1 MTDMPEPT
9 ETVPDAPQADG
20 QPAEPSAETGDQVAC
35 VEAILFS
42 SDSPLTPGR
51 LAQATGLKGAGDVK
65 RAVNALNARYDAS
78 GAAFTIEDIAGGY
91 QMMTRPEYNDVLSR
105 MRHARADSRLSQ
117 AALETLAIVAYR
129 QPILRA
135 DVEAI
140 RGVACGEILRG
151 LMDRQLVKIVGRAEV
166 IGRPMLY
173 GTTKRFLEVFGLK
186 NLDDLPRVEELR
198 QPIQSSKPDE
208 PEQDDQDEQV
218 DQDDQDE
225 QVEQIDEADQDE
237 QIDEV
242 EQTEQVDGVD
252 EVDQGEQIDE
262 VEQLEQIDGADE
274 VDQGDETD
282 EVDQGDQMDEV
293 DQGDQ
298 TRIR

>member
-1 MTDMPEPT
+1 MTDTPEPT
-9 ETVPDAPQADG
+9 ELVPDASQGDG
-20 QPAEPSAETGDQVAC
+20 QPADLPAETGDEVAC

-51 LAQATGLKGAGDVK
+51 LAQAAGLKGPGGVK
-65 RAVNALNARYDAS
+65 QAVKALNARYDQT

-105 MRHARADSRLSQ
+105 MRRARADSRLSQ
-117 AALETLAIVAYR
+117 AALETLAIIAYR

-140 RGVACGEILRG
+140 RGVACGEVLRG
-151 LMDRQLVKIVGRAEV
+151 LMDKQLAKIIGRAEV

-198 QPIQSSKPDE
+198 QPIQPARSDP
-208 PEQDDQDEQV
+208 PEQTGEV
-218 DQDDQDE
+218 D
-225 QVEQIDEADQDE
+225 QIDEADEQIDQTDEVAEDE
-237 QIDEV
+237 QIDAIDE
-242 EQTEQVDGVD
+242 VD
-252 EVDQGEQIDE
+252 EVNRTDQGDEADE
-262 VEQLEQIDGADE
+262 VNRTDRTDEADE
-274 VDQGDETD
+274 VDQGDEACT
-282 EVDQGDQMDEV
+282 G
-293 DQGDQ
+293 
-298 TRIR
+298 